1 MKKNAIFIVL
11 TFLALFF
18 LQLAGAQK
26 NEKIEGE
33 IFSYVDTVP
42 EFVGGRD
49 ALIQFLTSNMEFP
62 EKATKAG
69 IKKGK
74 VYLEFI
80 VKADGTIAN
89 IKVAKT
95 SDKVFDKEA
104 VRLVSI
110 MPTWKPAVL
119 NGKKVHNRYSFPI
132 KFGYDCVLDTK

>member
-1 MKKNAIFIVL
+1 MKPVLVIVV
-11 TFLALFF
+11 TFLSLFF
-18 LQLAGAQK
+18 LQAATAQK

-42 EFVGGRD
+42 EFVGGRE
-49 ALIQFLTSNMEFP
+49 ALIKFLTSNMEFP
-62 EKATKAG
+62 QKATKAG

-110 MPTWKPAVL
+110 MPAWKPAVL
-119 NGKKVHNRYSFPI
+119 NGKNVNNRYSFPI
-132 KFGYDCVLDTK
+132 KFGYDCVLDSK